1 MKISLGRQE
10 KNRRE
15 ISKKKKVGNFLN
27 PIIINTPKISETK
40 RRKQQFSRKYHRHG
54 EKFQYI

>member
-10 KNRRE
+10 KE
-15 ISKKKKVGNFLN
+15 EKFLKKKKVGNFLN

-40 RRKQQFSRKYHRHG
+40 RRKQQFSRKYHTHG

>member
-10 KNRRE
+10 KDE
-15 ISKKKKVGNFLN
+15 KFLKKKVGNFLN

-40 RRKQQFSRKYHRHG
+40 RRKQQFSRKYRTHG